1 MAVIVIYVCYT
12 LGKKAVDVLLDRAPA
27 DYVEIVENIA
37 KNVNGLTSVHDIKA
51 RMAGADVFI
60 EVCVHLNPS
69 STLEEAH
76 RISHEFE
83 EIDS

>member
-1 MAVIVIYVCYT
+1 M
-12 LGKKAVDVLLDRAPA
+12 
-27 DYVEIVENIA
+27 
-37 KNVNGLTSVHDIKA
+37 S
-51 RMAGADVFI
+51 GADVFL

-83 EIDS
+83 KLIHEKISRCVVHMHQEPEECADDLLKSEGIA